1 MQEYLDKCISSVI
14 HQTYDNLEIILVDDG
29 SGDQSLAICRKYQK
43 SDKRIRVIHKENG
56 GLVSARKEGIEKAT
70 GEYITFVDA
79 DDWID
84 ENAYEK
90 ILDGTEKVDVI
101 AYGLIEEYGH
111 KQISRRNNFTA
122 GRYEGSRLRKEVVP
136 KMLYRGKFFE
146 FGILP
151 NLVCK
156 LIKRSLLQSCCR
168 KINNRVTIGEDADFT
183 YHVML
188 EAESLYM
195 KDISPYHYIQR
206 TASMVRNKVAADSLK
221 SLFEDLITADKTGE
235 NTQWQRQVHI
245 YMNFLFL
252 LKRTDE
258 CVKNDCFFQQFA
270 DKKVIVYG
278 AGNYGRAVSNAL
290 ERELHTKIIG
300 IADRDWEQLQE
311 GDNRVIAPKDIL
323 KKELDYIYVG
333 ILNENVCKI
342 VKEQLV
348 HEGIKEESILYYEGS
363 QVSLTDIR

>member
-1 MQEYLDKCISSVI
+1 M
-14 HQTYDNLEIILVDDG
+14 
-29 SGDQSLAICRKYQK
+29 
-43 SDKRIRVIHKENG
+43 
-56 GLVSARKEGIEKAT
+56 
-70 GEYITFVDA
+70 DA

-90 ILDGTEKVDVI
+90 ILDGTEGADVI

-111 KQISRRNNFTA
+111 KQISRRNYFQA
-122 GRYEGSRLRKEVVP
+122 GRYEGSRLREEVIP
-136 KMLYRGKFFE
+136 RMLYRGKFFE

-168 KINNRVTIGEDADFT
+168 KINNRVTMGEDADFT

-188 EAESLYM
+188 EAESLCM

-206 TASMVRNKVAADSLK
+206 AASMVRNEVAANGLK
-221 SLFEDLITADKTGE
+221 VLFEDLITADKTGE
-235 NTQWQRQVHI
+235 NLQWQRQVHI
-245 YMNFLFL
+245 YMKFLFL

-258 CVKNDCFFQQFA
+258 CVKNDSFFQQFA

-278 AGNYGRAVSNAL
+278 AGNYGRAVSTAL
-290 ERELHTKIIG
+290 ERELHTEIIG
-300 IADRDWEQLQE
+300 IADQDWEQLQE
-311 GDNRVIAPKDIL
+311 GDNCVIAPKDIL
-323 KKELDYIYVG
+323 KKEFDYVYVG
-333 ILNENVCKI
+333 ILNDDVCKM

-348 HEGIKEESILYYEGS
+348 HEGIKEESILYYDGS
-363 QVSLTDIR
+363 RVSLTDIRLI